1 MINNNEQS
9 ILSIKNEFK
18 NLENKISEQLYE
30 NNKNVQD
37 KMDQILLQLNQ
48 Q

>member
-18 NLENKISEQLYE
+18 NLENKISEQLYK

>member
-1 MINNNEQS
+1 MINNNEHS
-9 ILSIKNEFK
+9 IISMKNEFQ

-37 KMDQILLQLNQ
+37 KMDLILIQLK
-48 Q
+48 